1 MMCQGQ
7 SKVFSLPQVLGN
19 QLSTTVLQSPSCNP
33 TFYKMQVNLLPVMI
47 CKPINSGM
55 FPCTSLPLAA
65 FLNSDYWVR
74 AARGRNARILHSLLG
89 FTWRCLL
96 SFRVFFILVLWQ
108 IPGHQGAEGHFL
120 NTGQHG
126 GGKDLLQNLRD
137 VLSIHGNERPA
148 SW

>member
-1 MMCQGQ
+1 MCQGQ
-7 SKVFSLPQVLGN
+7 SKVFALPQVLGN
-19 QLSTTVLQSPSCNP
+19 RLSTTVLQPPSCNP
-33 TFYKMQVNLLPVMI
+33 TFYKTQVNLLPVMI
-47 CKPINSGM
+47 CKPINVSMHKPPSGS
-55 FPCTSLPLAA
+55 FSEFWLVSKRSERQECQNPPLAA
-65 FLNSDYWVR
+65 R
-74 AARGRNARILHSLLG
+74 

-96 SFRVFFILVLWQ
+96 SFRVLFIPVLWR